1 MMGQKTIL
9 IVDDEKDILELL
21 KQVFLELS
29 YNVLAFHDSREVLN
43 TVDVTLVDCLIT
55 DIRMPQVDGVQ
66 LVNGLREKG
75 LNAPVFFITGYSDY
89 PREVLNNLNPKAI
102 IFKPFDM
109 DELAVLVKNH
119 LIVK

>member
-43 TVDVTLVDCLIT
+43 TVDVTLVDCIIT

-109 DELAVLVKNH
+109 DELAVLVKNQ
-119 LIVK
+119 LNVK